1 MKRILC
7 IAGLTFLLFV
17 VLTWVTSSIETPFD
31 GNDEFGFPF
40 RFYKIYGGKRSF
52 YPPNEFSV
60 VMVLLDFVF
69 VCLAVW
75 LSNAALIKLK
85 NKNENA

>member
-7 IAGLTFLLFV
+7 IAALTFLLFV

-69 VCLAVW
+69 VYLAVW